1 MHHWIVEQTV
11 LNTTLTREDRSK
23 IDQLE
28 DRMLGRLEFV
38 REAPSELDE
47 LEAEIGI
54 PRPSWFTAMTPTISD
69 VNMMGLAQRR
79 S

>member
-1 MHHWIVEQTV
+1 MHHWIVERTV
-11 LNTTLTREDRSK
+11 SDTALSREDRSK
-23 IDQLE
+23 IDELE
-28 DRMLGRLEFV
+28 DRMLGRLEFAD
-38 REAPSELDE
+38 ETAGELDE
-47 LEAEIGI
+47 LEAEVGI